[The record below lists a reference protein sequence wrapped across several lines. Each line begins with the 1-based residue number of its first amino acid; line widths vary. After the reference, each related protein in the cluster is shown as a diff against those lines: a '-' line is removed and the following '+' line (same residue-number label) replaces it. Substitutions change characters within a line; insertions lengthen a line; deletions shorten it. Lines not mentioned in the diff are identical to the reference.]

1 MLRQE
6 IFALDAPDN
15 PTDDELKLQMKP
27 YTVATHNCNVQLL
40 QPRDDNEYGVFIVT
54 ESEAIT
60 ISYERDETDYRLA
73 HTLNTKIDDLGNI
86 LESASVVY
94 GRNTGKA
101 NAEFESLADTNTD
114 FSEDVLNNDVD
125 QITQLKDA
133 FAENIGAAQ
142 AEQTKTHIIYFQNS
156 FAKYNDGTSNFD
168 DIDLPHAYRL
178 RLPFE
183 AKTYEIT
190 GLTPAEELFQLEEVG
205 NAFLSASEIEYQV
218 AATNGVQKRLIEHV
232 KTKYL
237 KDDLNPL
244 DFEFFDTIGLP
255 FEGYQLAYAPDL
267 VKDIYTKQDG
277 TELRADNEFVSDF
290 IEVKGK
296 YSNIDGNLW
305 IRSGITHFKVNA
317 GEAISNV
324 RDRFFSPLAFEDPF
338 GAKTSVIYDT
348 ETFAGNTRN
357 NDGYYLFIKETID
370 EVDNK
375 TQIDI
380 FNYRTLSP
388 SRMIDI
394 NANPSSVLVDELGL
408 VKAVAV
414 EGNGI
419 YTDASRTTVEII
431 KKADNLHGLKEF
443 EESANADAV
452 AMTQLLGTSTFDN
465 TATTQL
471 RVLGKNLLKGASA
484 RFVYDFDRYRN
495 TGTQPTVVAS
505 ITREEHFEDNN
516 DSKIQFAF
524 EYSDGAGN
532 VAMAKAQAEPGFAFF
547 MENGNKEVKNTGTN
561 LRWIGNGRT
570 VLNNK
575 GNPVK
580 QYEPYFS
587 TNFLYEDAPELVEI
601 GVTPIIYYDAVGR
614 AIKTELPDG
623 TLTRVEFDSWKQSDF
638 DPNDTVQDSQWYR
651 DRGSPDPNGTMP
663 LTKNEQA
670 AWKAA
675 KHHNT
680 PNSLYLDSLGRPV
693 LSIEHNGKDTADK
706 DRLYTTFIQLDI
718 EGNARAV
725 IDARGNTVMEYEYDM
740 LGHQVYQK
748 SMDAG
753 ERWMFNNLTGN
764 PVHSWDERN
773 HIFEHFYDTLQ
784 RPTHSKVVGGDADDN
799 TVLNHIFNRIFY
811 GENEPDAE
819 LKNLRGQVIKLYDTG
834 GLIETP
840 EYDFKGQPEST
851 TRKLFKKYKE
861 VVDWTDANLITELE
875 NDDFIFVT
883 KTDAL
888 GRITE
893 QTAPDGSIIT
903 PAYNEAGLLNSETV
917 THADPIITTIYIKDI
932 DYNEKGQREKIE
944 YGNNVT
950 TQYFYDDET
959 FRLKQLKTTR
969 QNNDLLQDL
978 HYTYDPVGNITGIED
993 KSLPEVFFGNQ
1004 KIEGISLYTYD
1015 ALYRL
1020 TVATGREKKSPISFG
1035 DKDNSHDLAAMHN
1048 LNASDP
1054 LAMHKYTQH
1063 YQYDAVGNIEKME
1076 HETGTANSNWTRK
1089 YRYEADNNRLIDT
1102 TVGQNTYAYPHHA
1115 QHGFITAM
1123 PNLED
1128 MAWNFNEELVKTIRQ
1143 RVVNNDITAETT
1155 YYQYDGAGQRIR
1167 KITENQADAGNI
1179 PTKKEERI
1187 YIAGYEVYKK
1197 HSGTNSGL
1205 ERRTLSLMDEAHRFV
1220 MIETRNDVD
1229 DGTEQHLVRY
1239 QLHNHLGSASLELEG
1254 SDQAK
1259 VISYEEYHPYGT
1271 TAYQAKSGAVKAAA
1285 KRYRYTGMERDEESG
1300 FAYHSARYYLP
1311 WLGRWLSGD
1320 PAGLVDGYNLYLY
1333 VRANP
1338 IRMGD
1343 PRGTDS
1349 HEPIIYICDPSSDPY
1364 LCLSVIEGLG
1374 TDEMR
1379 IVRPTK
1385 IEIEKE
1391 RIRLNAKI
1399 EEERKRFDAKNE
1411 EIRNA
1416 LPRTIRNLRR
1426 AARIGA
1432 IRARIER
1439 EKAGI
1444 DGRFKGAVRDVAG
1457 DAKDIAVDV
1466 KDKVVDVAGDVKDIA
1481 VDVKDKVVDVAGDVK
1496 DFVVD
1501 VRDKVVAAKDAVN
1514 DIRKIIIPDAVLDNA
1529 VSITKG
1535 YLKAKWNSYVD
1546 SYKQEL
1552 RELTNIILN
1561 PKKTF
1566 NDILNKIKDPVGT
1579 IKNVIQD
1586 KFKSKIQAL
1595 RDLLGSIIDNDADA
1609 FGGAA
1614 HDLFQ

>member
-1 MLRQE
+1 
-6 IFALDAPDN
+6 
-15 PTDDELKLQMKP
+15 
-27 YTVATHNCNVQLL
+27 
-40 QPRDDNEYGVFIVT
+40 
-54 ESEAIT
+54 
-60 ISYERDETDYRLA
+60 
-73 HTLNTKIDDLGNI
+73 
-86 LESASVVY
+86 
-94 GRNTGKA
+94 
-101 NAEFESLADTNTD
+101 
-114 FSEDVLNNDVD
+114 
-125 QITQLKDA
+125 
-133 FAENIGAAQ
+133 
-142 AEQTKTHIIYFQNS
+142 
-156 FAKYNDGTSNFD
+156 
-168 DIDLPHAYRL
+168 
-178 RLPFE
+178 
-183 AKTYEIT
+183 
-190 GLTPAEELFQLEEVG
+190 
-205 NAFLSASEIEYQV
+205 
-218 AATNGVQKRLIEHV
+218 
-232 KTKYL
+232 
-237 KDDLNPL
+237 
-244 DFEFFDTIGLP
+244 
-255 FEGYQLAYAPDL
+255 
-267 VKDIYTKQDG
+267 
-277 TELRADNEFVSDF
+277 
-290 IEVKGK
+290 
-296 YSNIDGNLW
+296 
-305 IRSGITHFKVNA
+305 
-317 GEAISNV
+317 
-324 RDRFFSPLAFEDPF
+324 
-338 GAKTSVIYDT
+338 
-348 ETFAGNTRN
+348 
-357 NDGYYLFIKETID
+357 
-370 EVDNK
+370 
-375 TQIDI
+375 
-380 FNYRTLSP
+380 
-388 SRMIDI
+388 
-394 NANPSSVLVDELGL
+394 
-408 VKAVAV
+408 
-414 EGNGI
+414 
-419 YTDASRTTVEII
+419 
-431 KKADNLHGLKEF
+431 
-443 EESANADAV
+443 
-452 AMTQLLGTSTFDN
+452 
-465 TATTQL
+465 
-471 RVLGKNLLKGASA
+471 
-484 RFVYDFDRYRN
+484 
-495 TGTQPTVVAS
+495 
-505 ITREEHFEDNN
+505 
-516 DSKIQFAF
+516 
-524 EYSDGAGN
+524 
-532 VAMAKAQAEPGFAFF
+532 
-547 MENGNKEVKNTGTN
+547 
-561 LRWIGNGRT
+561 
-570 VLNNK
+570 
-575 GNPVK
+575 
-580 QYEPYFS
+580 
-587 TNFLYEDAPELVEI
+587 
-601 GVTPIIYYDAVGR
+601 
-614 AIKTELPDG
+614 
-623 TLTRVEFDSWKQSDF
+623 
-638 DPNDTVQDSQWYR
+638 
-651 DRGSPDPNGTMP
+651 
-663 LTKNEQA
+663 
-670 AWKAA
+670 
-675 KHHNT
+675 
-680 PNSLYLDSLGRPV
+680 
-693 LSIEHNGKDTADK
+693 
-706 DRLYTTFIQLDI
+706 
-718 EGNARAV
+718 
-725 IDARGNTVMEYEYDM
+725 
-740 LGHQVYQK
+740 
-748 SMDAG
+748 MDAG

-1466 KDKVVDVAGDVKDIA
+1466 KDKVVDVAGDVKD
-1481 VDVKDKVVDVAGDVK
+1481 
-1496 DFVVD
+1496 FVVD

>member
-1054 LAMHKYTQH
+1054 LAMHKYSQH

-1466 KDKVVDVAGDVKDIA
+1466 KDKVVDVAGDVKD
-1481 VDVKDKVVDVAGDVK
+1481 
-1496 DFVVD
+1496 FVVD